1 MQAEPA
7 EDNRGLNIY
16 RGRQS
21 VPENNRGRLLEAGS
35 QKYPGEEIS
44 MMYDPVNNAP
54 PGNRR
59 RILLSGVHEL
69 EQVNGGAVIG
79 SPRGV
84 EMWKKR
90 KLEEQRRD
98 LHERTIALQEQAA
111 LDQANADARIKEE
124 MRRHREELGL

>member
-1 MQAEPA
+1 MSE
-7 EDNRGLNIY
+7 LNT
-16 RGRQS
+16 
-21 VPENNRGRLLEAGS
+21 N
-35 QKYPGEEIS
+35 
-44 MMYDPVNNAP
+44 
-54 PGNRR
+54 
-59 RILLSGVHEL
+59 EL

-98 LHERTIALQEQAA
+98 LHERTIALQERAA
-111 LDQANADARIKEE
+111 LDQANADVRIKEE